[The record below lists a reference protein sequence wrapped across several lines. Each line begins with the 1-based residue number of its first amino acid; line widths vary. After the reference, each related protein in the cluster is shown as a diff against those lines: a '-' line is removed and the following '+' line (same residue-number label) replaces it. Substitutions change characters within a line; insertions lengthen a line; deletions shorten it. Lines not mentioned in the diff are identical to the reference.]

1 MTFHLRTRRR
11 GMLLLMVL
19 SLLTLFLL
27 MGTTFLVLATRAR
40 TVARAFMTATSDLQA
55 SPAVPHE
62 VLDEALLMLVRGCQD
77 DAPNDG
83 VDVIPGESLLGD
95 MYGADRERRPFLT
108 ETHDSFQS
116 DLFLTETAMGAITR
130 PAYGAPGRAPEVDN
144 DADGVLDGVWLDNLF
159 PKMASTSGGML
170 SFRLSYLVLDLDS
183 RINVNAHGG
192 GSGDPLDGTNP
203 VGPADIDG
211 SSLPPFANGGWAKV
225 RDGGPANGGGGG
237 GRLRNP
243 PGLSPTREIAGRG
256 GSAYGLRLDR
266 NVSRPASL
274 PKATPAPPNPFTF
287 GELERVL
294 RPFDTDWSTLP
305 PRLASFLNDL
315 DGSARWLVTTDSWDV
330 ASRIGTAAQASTNPT
345 PRFDLTA
352 GVNKSAFAQAL
363 YDAIKDVAGANQAT
377 AQWVANVAEHRDPST
392 APQAMTIGGF
402 AVTGVGPGTLRGTTG
417 QWTWNGVSGFIS
429 TGDLL
434 CIPRGTKDEIEA
446 LLAPVPPL
454 PPIPA
459 PSPLH
464 SLVSSQPRI
473 LDAVMV
479 PSRFNATT
487 TADPYREPG
496 RVNVNTCDAPV
507 WQLVCAGGPPGRPG
521 APYQSLG
528 NLLLNVAQGTQDVRH
543 VNRALANRLA
553 STATVRSNVFAVW
566 ITVEVTDSAPD
577 AGPPTCHRLF
587 AIVDR
592 SIPVLYEKGRNND
605 VRQTICLQ
613 RFLN

>member
-1 MTFHLRTRRR
+1 MNLQHPQIRR

-40 TVARAFMTATSDLQA
+40 TTARAFMAATSDVQA
-55 SPAVPHE
+55 SPTVPRA
-62 VLDEALLMLVRGCQD
+62 VLDEALLMLVRGCQED
-77 DAPNDG
+77 LPNDG

-95 MYGADRERRPFLT
+95 MYGADRERRPFLG
-108 ETHDSFQS
+108 ERHDSFES
-116 DLFLTETAMGAITR
+116 DLFLTETAMGTVTR
-130 PAYGAPGRAPEVDN
+130 PAYAAPGRAPGVDN

-159 PKMASTSGGML
+159 PKMASSSGGTL
-170 SFRLSYLVLDLDS
+170 SFRVSYLVLDLDS
-183 RINVNAHGG
+183 RINANTHGG

-211 SSLPPFANGGWAKV
+211 SLLPPFANGGWATL
-225 RDGGPANGGGGG
+225 RDGGPAVGGGGG
-237 GRLRNP
+237 LRNP
-243 PGLSPTREIAGRG
+243 PGLHPTREIAGRG
-256 GSAYGLRLDR
+256 SSAYGLRLDR
-266 NVSRPASL
+266 NFSRPASL

-305 PRLASFLNDL
+305 PRLASFLKDL
-315 DGSARWLVTTDSWDV
+315 DRTARWLVTTDSWDV
-330 ASRIGTAAQASTNPT
+330 ATRIGTAAQASNNPT
-345 PRFDLTA
+345 LRFDLTA
-352 GVNKSAFAQAL
+352 GGDKPAFALAL
-363 YDAIKDVAGANQAT
+363 FDAIKGVAGANQAT

-392 APQAMTIGGF
+392 APQAMTLGGLT
-402 AVTGVGPGTLRGTTG
+402 VTGVGPGTLRGATG
-417 QWTWNGVSGFIS
+417 QWTWNGVGGFIS

-434 CIPRGTKDEIEA
+434 CVPRGTKDEIEA
-446 LLAPVPPL
+446 LLASIPPL

-464 SLVSSQPRI
+464 SLVSSEPRI

-496 RVNVNTCDAPV
+496 RVNVNTCSAPV

-528 NLLLNVAQGTQDVRH
+528 DLLLNVAQGTQDVRH

-553 STATVRSNVFAVW
+553 SVATVRSNVFAIW
-566 ITVEVTDSAPD
+566 ITVEVKDSAPD

-605 VRQTICLQ
+605 VQQTISLQ